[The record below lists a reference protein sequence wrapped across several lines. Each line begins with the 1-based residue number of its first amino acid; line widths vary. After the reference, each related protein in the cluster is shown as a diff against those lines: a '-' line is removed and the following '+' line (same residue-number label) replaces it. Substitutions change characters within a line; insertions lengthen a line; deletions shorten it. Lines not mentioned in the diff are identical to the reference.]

1 MAERQRRQNK
11 DVVCERIASR
21 RPRIRSPSAQH
32 AQAGGA
38 ARARYRSAAR
48 LPASLP
54 SSSLHPPFS
63 PKSSVDEQPWSLVL
77 FLRTGLGYLPPF
89 RTLAMLGL

>member
-1 MAERQRRQNK
+1 MREDSQSTAEDSVTQRPTR
-11 DVVCERIASR
+11 SGGR
-21 RPRIRSPSAQH
+21 RRTRSSPRH
-32 AQAGGA
+32 
-38 ARARYRSAAR
+38 RSAAR

-77 FLRTGLGYLPPF
+77 FSRTGLGHLPPF